1 MCVQLK
7 LLVKLIFYNSK
18 KKINKLLKCFFRKI
32 LILLD
37 LDVSVYLVIIP
48 WTENLLTRIFLGQ
61 LFRYVICFANFS
73 AYNIKQSFFL
83 PKLIDYKYIILL
95 IHLRLL
101 FTFKKICRYL
111 ELTFKADIVE
121 AYRDWNRRRIDRE
134 KFGKGFKIRHPLMR
148 WQFLV
153 LSRTTMHPYYAYS
166 THAHTRDYTRVRI
179 SSFDNDDASS
189 HPHGIA
195 S

>member
-1 MCVQLK
+1 
-7 LLVKLIFYNSK
+7 
-18 KKINKLLKCFFRKI
+18 
-32 LILLD
+32 
-37 LDVSVYLVIIP
+37 VIIP

-61 LFRYVICFANFS
+61 LFRYVICFANFF
-73 AYNIKQSFFL
+73 AYNIKPQSFFL

-111 ELTFKADIVE
+111 ELIFKADIE

-134 KFGKGFKIRHPLMR
+134 KFGKEFKIRHPLMR

-166 THAHTRDYTRVRI
+166 ANTHTHEIILEYVSRPSITMTRVPIRMELPR
-179 SSFDNDDASS
+179 SSCSFRKHGSLSASTIPFYPILS
-189 HPHGIA
+189 
-195 S
+195 